1 MTCIICGGSNQK
13 KLLEKKDFSLWRC
26 ENCGVVKTCLPAGMA
41 VGKFD
46 DTQYQSKKEIETQFR
61 TQRIQ
66 FQDYAQRIFRLLPI
80 QKGRLLD
87 VGCGLGFLV
96 KLANEN
102 GFLAY
107 GIDSGK
113 ACIIVGREKL
123 KVNTQFSNLSTFHPK
138 NKFDMI
144 VANHVIEHSNNPRE
158 FLRQVKRVLK
168 PGGQVLISCPNFDS
182 LMLWV
187 FQERWYGLV
196 PKQHRFQFSPKS
208 LRFLL
213 EKEGFKVEKV
223 VVNDLD
229 YQVSGWKG
237 IIFSVLLEIAK
248 LLNFGDQVIVLAKIK

>member
-1 MTCIICGGSNQK
+1 MTCIICGENQK
-13 KLLEKKDFSLWRC
+13 KLLEKENFSLWRC
-26 ENCGVVKTCLPAGMA
+26 ENCGVVKT

-80 QKGRLLD
+80 QTGRFLD

-113 ACIIVGREKL
+113 ACIEVGQKKL
-123 KVNTQFSNLSTFHPK
+123 KVNTHLSNLSSFRPK
-138 NKFDMI
+138 YKFDMV
-144 VANHVIEHSNNPRE
+144 VANHVIEHSDDPGE
-158 FLRQVKRVLK
+158 FLQQVKRNLK
-168 PGGQVLISCPNFDS
+168 PGGWVLISCPNFDS

-208 LRFLL
+208 LRFLF

-229 YQVSGWKG
+229 YQVPGLKG
-237 IIFSVLLEIAK
+237 IIFSVLLEVAK
-248 LLNFGDQVIVLAKIK
+248 HLNCGDQVIVLAKKK